1 MVRLKQGITGF
12 IYDSSNGNIKNIT
25 TTEVDMKTVKQMLDE
40 DDVYITDQDANE
52 LFMFESEE
60 SLQNSYEKL
69 YEVLEWVE
77 A

>member
-12 IYDSSNGNIKNIT
+12 IYDSSNGTIKNIT
-25 TTEVDMKTVKQMLDE
+25 TTDVDMKTVKQILDE
-40 DDVYITDQDANE
+40 DDVYITDQDADE

-69 YEVLEWVE
+69 YEVLEWVD
-77 A
+77 

>member
-25 TTEVDMKTVKQMLDE
+25 TIEVDMKTIEQILDE
-40 DDVYITDQDANE
+40 DDVYITDQDADE
-52 LFMFESEE
+52 LFMFENEE

-69 YEVLEWVE
+69 YEVLEWIE
-77 A
+77 

>member
-12 IYDSSNGNIKNIT
+12 IYDSSNGTIKNIT
-25 TTEVDMKTVKQMLDE
+25 TTDVDMKTVKQMLDE
-40 DDVYITDQDANE
+40 DDVYITDQDADE

-69 YEVLEWVE
+69 YEVLEWVD
-77 A
+77 

>member
-1 MVRLKQGITGF
+1 MVQLKQGITGF

-69 YEVLEWVE
+69 YEVLEWVD
-77 A
+77 

>member
-12 IYDSSNGNIKNIT
+12 IYDSSNGTIKNIT
-25 TTEVDMKTVKQMLDE
+25 TIDVDMKTVKQMLDE
-40 DDVYITDQDANE
+40 DDVYITNQDADE
-52 LFMFESEE
+52 LFMFENEE

>member
-12 IYDSSNGNIKNIT
+12 IYDSSNGTIKNIT
-25 TTEVDMKTVKQMLDE
+25 TIEVDMKTVKQMLDE
-40 DDVYITDQDANE
+40 DDVYITDQDADE

-69 YEVLEWVE
+69 YEVLEWVD
-77 A
+77 

>member
-12 IYDSSNGNIKNIT
+12 IYDSSNGIIKNIT
-25 TTEVDMKTVKQMLDE
+25 TIEVDMKTVEQMLGE
-40 DDVYITDQDANE
+40 DDVYITDQDADE

-69 YEVLEWVE
+69 YEVLEWVN
-77 A
+77 